1 MSIKGIKMTLETK
14 RNLGHLGYISNFE
27 TIIFGQITL
36 GEVFL
41 LLLYIEQAIPAQKL
55 EME

>member
-1 MSIKGIKMTLETK
+1 MTLETK
-14 RNLGHLGYISNFE
+14 RNLGHLGYISNLE